1 MKLMMFAKSLQEY
14 PIEKAG
20 RVLKDLGI
28 PGMDFTVRSN
38 GYIKREEVAEK
49 LPAAVRTLEQV
60 GIEVPMLT
68 TDITSADEDYVEDIF
83 ATAADCGVQWMKLG
97 YWHDPIFGALEKM
110 IYDVKAKLV
119 DLEALAKQYDV
130 WAGMHIHSGYG
141 NVTAMGAVVWEI
153 LRGRNPEHVGAY
165 IDPGH
170 MVAEGAIS
178 GWKQCMDLLA
188 PWIKLVA
195 IKDIRFEHNPTADNP
210 KNYDLKLVPLAEGMV
225 PWLEVFEL
233 LNQIGFDGGITI
245 HSEYIGGHSFRSM
258 DVNGVVE
265 QTREDLAY
273 LKPMLAKY
281 WSW

>member
-14 PIEKAG
+14 PIAKAG
-20 RVLKDLGI
+20 QALKDLGI
-28 PGMDFTVRSN
+28 SGMDLTVRSN
-38 GYIKREEVAEK
+38 GYIEREKVAEE
-49 LPAAVRTLEQV
+49 LPAAVETLAQI

-68 TDITSADEDYVEDIF
+68 TDITSADEDYVEDVF
-83 ATAADCGVQWMKLG
+83 ATAAECGVQWMKLG
-97 YWHDPIFGALEKM
+97 YWHDSTFGALEKM

-119 DLEALAKQYDV
+119 DLEALARQYGV

-153 LRGRNPEHVGAY
+153 LGGRNPEHVGAY

-170 MVAEGAIS
+170 MVAEGAVS

-195 IKDIRFEHNPTADNP
+195 IKDIRFDHNPTAENP

-225 PWLEVFEL
+225 QWPEVLEL
-233 LNQIGFDGGITI
+233 LSQIGFDGGITM
-245 HSEYIGGHSFRSM
+245 HSEYKGGHSFRDM
-258 DVNGVVE
+258 NTDEVVE

-273 LKPMLAKY
+273 LKPMLDKY
-281 WSW
+281 WSG